1 MKLALRHTIP
11 KDSNWVAKIADSIT
25 RFVLHT
31 KWGHSGLV
39 IGNTLY
45 HATAKHGLIK
55 EEFDP
60 EGWDTFDLGPEGDSY
75 LTDLFLYRQRTKQ
88 TKYDWFSL
96 LAFTFLG
103 LFFKRITDSSRVYCH
118 EWCYEVMTRRQ
129 PTTKITPEALLKEYI
144 EMKLK

>member
-11 KDSNWVAKIADSIT
+11 KGSGWIVKVVDSIT
-25 RFVLHT
+25 KFALHT

-60 EGWDTFDLGPEGDSY
+60 EGWDVFDLGSEGDSY
-75 LTDLFLYRQRTKQ
+75 LIDLFLYRQKTKQ

-103 LFFKRITDSSRVYCH
+103 LFFKRITDSGRVYCH

-129 PTTKITPEALLKEYI
+129 PVSKVTPETLLKEYI
-144 EMKLK
+144 EKKLK